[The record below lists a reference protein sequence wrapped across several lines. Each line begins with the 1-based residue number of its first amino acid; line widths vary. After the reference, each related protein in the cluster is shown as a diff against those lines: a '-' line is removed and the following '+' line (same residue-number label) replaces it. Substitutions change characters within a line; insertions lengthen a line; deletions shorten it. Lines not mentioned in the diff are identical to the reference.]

1 MNHLSMAY
9 SRNMLI
15 LCALAII
22 IVLFQAVIFFILGLR
37 RAKELGIKD
46 EEVKE
51 TITSSAVFSILPSLP
66 IIVSYLVLVP
76 ALGRY
81 FPWLRL
87 SVVGSPV
94 YETMVANMA
103 AEAYGLPSIMTPEIP
118 INVFLGILFLVSI
131 AILGGNVFNIFFLK
145 SYDKKV
151 ENLKNKNAAVVPIIT
166 TGMFL
171 AVYGIQSAPFFTNVK
186 NIPGIVALFS
196 AGAAALLLG
205 KITEKYKKIK
215 EFTFPA
221 SMIIGMFAACLISAV
236 LRG

>member
-1 MNHLSMAY
+1 MNHIEVANS
-9 SRNMLI
+9 SIMLM
-15 LCALAII
+15 LCVIAVVIVISQA
-22 IVLFQAVIFFILGLR
+22 VLFLILGLR
-37 RAKELGIKD
+37 RAKELEIKN
-46 EEVKE
+46 EELKKTMV
-51 TITSSAVFSILPSLP
+51 SSAVFSILPSLP

-103 AEAYGLPSIMTPEIP
+103 AEAYGFPSIMTDNIP
-118 INVFLGILFLVSI
+118 LDVFLGILFLVSI
-131 AILGGNVFNIFFLK
+131 AILGGNVFNVFFLK

-151 ENLKNKNAAVVPIIT
+151 EILKNKNAALVPIIT

-171 AVYGIQSAPFFTNVK
+171 AVYGIQSAPFFTNTK
-186 NIPGIVALFS
+186 NIPGIVAILTAGVASLF
-196 AGAAALLLG
+196 LG
-205 KITEKYKKIK
+205 KITENKSSIK
-215 EFTFPA
+215 EFVFPA
-221 SMIIGMFAACLISAV
+221 SMVIGMFAACIASAI

>member
-1 MNHLSMAY
+1 MCSSNNNCSF
-9 SRNMLI
+9 SSSN
-15 LCALAII
+15 
-22 IVLFQAVIFFILGLR
+22 IFYIRLR

-131 AILGGNVFNIFFLK
+131 AILGGNVFNIFF
-145 SYDKKV
+145 
-151 ENLKNKNAAVVPIIT
+151 
-166 TGMFL
+166 
-171 AVYGIQSAPFFTNVK
+171 
-186 NIPGIVALFS
+186 
-196 AGAAALLLG
+196 
-205 KITEKYKKIK
+205 
-215 EFTFPA
+215 
-221 SMIIGMFAACLISAV
+221 
-236 LRG
+236 